1 MCGRTPFGSASY
13 TFRLNATAWIEESG
27 YTMAGAVRGLGIK
40 SYANCDNENDFLTE
54 LQIPVEKA

>member
-1 MCGRTPFGSASY
+1 MSRQRVAARRPPPERRFYEANVLICI
-13 TFRLNATAWIEESG
+13 L
-27 YTMAGAVRGLGIK
+27 VGLGIK